1 MDERGVAL
9 FWDLVDELRADDQRI
24 EEGTIMG
31 GRCVRVSGEFLALV
45 DFKNSG
51 LVVKL
56 PRERVDE
63 LIAEGTGVAF
73 APAGKIFGEWVAIP
87 RHDRKRWRA
96 LLREGV
102 AFVAPPDSDSMR
114 A

>member
-1 MDERGVAL
+1 MTDERDVAL
-9 FWDLVDELRADDQRI
+9 FWDLVDELRADDPRI

-31 GRCVRVSGEFLALV
+31 GRCARVGGEFLALV

-56 PRERVDE
+56 PRDRVDH
-63 LIAEGTGVAF
+63 LIVEGIGLAF
-73 APAGKIFGEWVAIP
+73 APAGKVFREWVAIP
-87 RHDRKRWRA
+87 RRNRKLWRS

-102 AFVAPPDSDSMR
+102 AFVTP
-114 A
+114 